1 MFTTPERNRA
11 RNGNPPQAPVKSLF
25 DAGFIGLS
33 EAGKASPGFIISG
46 TPPPPSETDITA
58 DRGHFGCLTA
68 AFWVMEDAAI
78 GRCDAGPD
86 VQAGAVG
93 RPTKAVQEQTRER
106 LGFPW
111 LRHASQSGCRS
122 VARCLAGLLSRE

>member
-1 MFTTPERNRA
+1 MVAGWRRPLNNSSDAPSFLLGSARRVRPLRA
-11 RNGNPPQAPVKSLF
+11 SSFLARHH
-25 DAGFIGLS
+25 
-33 EAGKASPGFIISG
+33 
-46 TPPPPSETDITA
+46 PPSMTDITA

-106 LGFPW
+106 LGFP
-111 LRHASQSGCRS
+111 G
-122 VARCLAGLLSRE
+122 